1 MTTISKGSAACGVL
15 CTVLLA
21 MAMSGAAAAEEANG
35 HDWHYG
41 ANGDD
46 SSWGGTCAT
55 GRQQSPIDIP
65 ESGGSGGEVRTIN
78 FHYGKSSATIT
89 NNGHTIM
96 VTPAA
101 GNSVEIGGKTYQLAQ
116 FHFHTP
122 SEHLSEGNHDPM
134 ELHLVHVDAAGK
146 PKLVVGVLIDD
157 HLKEGDTPN
166 AVNNPKASRLLDAL
180 PLPAHK
186 GDTHT
191 LDGNINVMNLLP
203 ISFERHRGEHIEYKG
218 SLTTPG
224 CSEGLTWIVM
234 LYRLHTTP
242 EVLAKFHKIMGDN
255 YRKAQPI
262 NGRSV
267 LCCGGGS
274 KEVFTTN

>member
-1 MTTISKGSAACGVL
+1 MLIAKRRAAYGVL
-15 CTVLLA
+15 GAAVLA
-21 MAMSGAAAAEEANG
+21 MGMSGAALGEEG
-35 HDWHYG
+35 KDHDWHYG

-46 SSWGGTCAT
+46 SGWGGVCAK
-55 GRQQSPIDIP
+55 GSEQSPIDIP
-65 ESGGSGGEVRTIN
+65 ESGGSGGETPTIT
-78 FHYGKSSATIT
+78 FHYGQSRGGTIT

-96 VTPAA
+96 VTPAP

-122 SEHLSEGNHDPM
+122 SEHLYAGTHNPM

-146 PKLVVGVLIDD
+146 PKLVVGVFIDD
-157 HLKEGDTPN
+157 HLMEGDTPN
-166 AVNNPKASRLLDAL
+166 AVNNPNASRLLDGL
-180 PLPAHK
+180 DLPAHK

-191 LDGNINVMNLLP
+191 LDGSINVMDLLP
-203 ISFERHRGEHIEYKG
+203 ISFERHRGEHIEYRG

-224 CSEGLTWIVM
+224 CTEGLTWIVM
-234 LYRLHTTP
+234 FYQLHTTP
-242 EVLAKFHKIMGDN
+242 EVIAKFHKIMGDN
-255 YRKAQPI
+255 FRKVQPI

-274 KEVFTTN
+274 KEVFAPN